1 MLLDHKE
8 ILDLIKKFLKDQ
20 IRKTGLVRVLEKENE
35 ELIIQI
41 KDSQNEVNNLKIQN
55 KNLEEEKLIFLEE
68 KIKIENLKEK
78 FRTIPNFEDLKLT
91 LKGKDGYLFLI
102 NDSNNE
108 IRQHFDQSYINNFNP
123 NFFIERLKSKIDYC
137 NKNNI
142 KYFFFIVPD
151 KSYVCRDFL
160 PFDIKIIKRNYD
172 LIKQLGPDLSEK
184 LDHTCYSH
192 TDSHINFLGG
202 KELSYHILNYIDNQF
217 KREDFDKLIKE
228 QIDFNLMAS
237 PYYYD
242 LTSQN
247 NWSYSD
253 EELVRY
259 LNEKSMVLNNKFL
272 KDLKDSIP
280 EKFKLFY
287 KRETNYYLNEKGFT
301 NFRVLILH
309 DSSISFLKEVLSIY
323 CKELLCYW
331 DHWYFNKEL
340 IEWYKPDI
348 ILEIR
353 TERFLECMES
363 QLMYIEGEINNLQ

>member
-1 MLLDHKE
+1 MIKD
-8 ILDLIKKFLKDQ
+8 ILKNQ

-78 FRTIPNFEDLKLT
+78 FRTIPNFEDLKFT

-137 NKNNI
+137 NKKNI

-151 KSYVCRDFL
+151 KSYVCKDFL
-160 PFDIKIIKRNYD
+160 PFDVKIIKRNYD

-184 LDHTCYSH
+184 LDHTCYSY

-217 KREDFDKLIKE
+217 KREDFDKLIME

-242 LTSQN
+242 LTSRN

-253 EELVRY
+253 EELIKY

-287 KRETNYYLNEKGFT
+287 KRETNYYLNEKGFK

-323 CKELLCYW
+323 CKEILCYW

-353 TERFLECMES
+353 TERFLEGIES
-363 QLMYIEGEINNLQ
+363 QLMYIESEMNNL